1 MCWHHQPFRGNTMV
15 QRHDSTPAQR
25 AQVVAQMIAH
35 AGDYGFVTQLS
46 REVGVSRQTLYTW
59 TECGCQ
65 ALEQAFLPGPAAAVV
80 TPALERQVL
89 TLLVEGHA
97 STRGIQACLRPT
109 TGQHVSVGT
118 ISAIL
123 AEAERRALA
132 WMTSHAPPTSRALAL
147 DEIYGR
153 QRRGAYLHVVD
164 LDSWAVWTTEGPL
177 PVDADTWTLVLWE
190 AQARG
195 RRWHATVTDGA
206 PAMQQAWATID
217 PDGQHGRDVWHL
229 LHTCSQIQGRVERGV
244 QTLVDQATTA
254 QRYAARVAA
263 GDRPRG
269 RQPIAL
275 DCSAHALQL
284 SAARQTAA

>member
-1 MCWHHQPFRGNTMV
+1 MV

-153 QRRGAYLHVVD
+153 QRRGAYLNVVD
-164 LDSWAVWTTEGPL
+164 LDSWAVWAAEGPL
-177 PVDADTWTLVLWE
+177 PVDAETWTLVLWE
-190 AQARG
+190 AQARPALARHRQRWGTRHAAGLCHRRSG
-195 RRWHATVTDGA
+195 R
-206 PAMQQAWATID
+206 
-217 PDGQHGRDVWHL
+217 
-229 LHTCSQIQGRVERGV
+229 
-244 QTLVDQATTA
+244 
-254 QRYAARVAA
+254 AAR
-263 GDRPRG
+263 PRCL
-269 RQPIAL
+269 A
-275 DCSAHALQL
+275 
-284 SAARQTAA
+284 SAADL